1 MQNIIF
7 STHCNS
13 SVVFVPGVHES
24 CNAEKTNKQ
33 KKRMKKKGN
42 TKMYIILIFNRL

>member
-1 MQNIIF
+1 MQNIIC

-33 KKRMKKKGN
+33 TEKKNGKKKE
-42 TKMYIILIFNRL
+42 TLKCILY

>member
-1 MQNIIF
+1 MYQCGHMQNIIF

-33 KKRMKKKGN
+33 TEKKKKKE
-42 TKMYIILIFNRL
+42 TLKCILY